1 MAWQAESERIPLLRI
16 ARRNKILILRMFVD
30 ETGDEGTEWHNLQMT
45 GAREIECKSGELRPQ
60 AMAFQRPRHFGVIKD
75 DTIRKT
81 SIGEQ
86 GTTSVNEQFETPG
99 GFVVGDA

>member
-30 ETGDEGTEWHNLQMT
+30 ETRDERTEWHNPQMI
-45 GAREIECKSGELRPQ
+45 GAREIECKSCELRPQ

>member
-30 ETGDEGTEWHNLQMT
+30 ETGDEGTEWHNLQMIA
-45 GAREIECKSGELRPQ
+45 AREIQSKSCKFRRQ
-60 AMAFQRPRHFGVIKD
+60 AMAFQWPRHFGVIKD

>member
-16 ARRNKILILRMFVD
+16 ARRNKILILRMLVD
-30 ETGDEGTEWHNLQMT
+30 ETGDIGTEWHNSQMI

-60 AMAFQRPRHFGVIKD
+60 AMAFQWPRHFGVIKD

>member
-1 MAWQAESERIPLLRI
+1 MPWQAESERIPLLRI

-30 ETGDEGTEWHNLQMT
+30 ETGDEGTEWHNLQMI
-45 GAREIECKSGELRPQ
+45 GAREIECKSCKFRRQ
-60 AMAFQRPRHFGVIKD
+60 AMAFQWPRHFGVIKD

-99 GFVVGDA
+99 GVVVGDA